1 MKEGRDFSIVFHI
14 NEHFK
19 EMQEE
24 FKSLHSFEDF
34 VNSKPL
40 RKAILFDF
48 FQIGEL
54 FKQLSDSFKNK
65 FEYEF
70 SNDLIGIRNRI
81 AHGYGSIRDDIIYDS
96 ILNGLP
102 DFIDKLNTFAKAFY
116 SQNLMSLLGKKV
128 IVTVDRKINSMH
140 HDIIYEL
147 NYGYIEE
154 MTALDGDSQDAYII
168 NETELFDVF
177 EGYVVAI
184 IKRLDDVED
193 KLVVSKTKDDV
204 NLKDIERQVSFQERF
219 FKHIIIK

>member
-14 NEHFK
+14 NEHYK

-34 VNSKPL
+34 VNSKTV

-54 FKQLSDSFKNK
+54 FKQLSNDFKNE
-65 FEYEF
+65 FAYEF

-81 AHGYGSIRDDIIYDS
+81 AHGYGSIRDDVIYDS
-96 ILNGLP
+96 ILNSLP
-102 DFIDKLNTFAKAFY
+102 DFINNLNYFSRGFY
-116 SQNLMSLLGKKV
+116 SQILKSFIGKKV
-128 IVTVDRKINSMH
+128 TVTIDRKINSMH
-140 HDIIYEL
+140 NGITYEL
-147 NYGYIEE
+147 NYGYIDK

-168 NETELFDVF
+168 NETELYDAF

-184 IKRLDDVED
+184 IKRIDDVED
-193 KLVVSKTKDDV
+193 KLVVSRRKCDISIE
-204 NLKDIERQVSFQERF
+204 DIERQVYFQERF
-219 FKHIIIK
+219 FKHVIIK